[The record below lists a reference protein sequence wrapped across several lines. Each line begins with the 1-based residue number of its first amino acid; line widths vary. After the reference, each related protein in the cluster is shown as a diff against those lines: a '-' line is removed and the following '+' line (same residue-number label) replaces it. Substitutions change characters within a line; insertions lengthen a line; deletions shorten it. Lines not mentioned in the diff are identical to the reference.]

1 MRRILA
7 IAVLTIRAAIRYKA
21 VLVLSIILI
30 GCTAILPLI
39 VKDDGTARGFTQ
51 IILTYT
57 LTLATALLGLS
68 TLWLACGIL
77 AREIEEAQ
85 MQMVAVKPVARWE
98 IWLGKWIGL
107 LGLNAMLLTV
117 VGVGIYATMTW
128 RARSLSPKQQAI
140 LRSEVLVARN
150 SAREAVVDYKKE
162 AENILRERI
171 ASGLPEGID
180 IRQARVYVTER
191 VKAQYQVVQP
201 DYMRR
206 WEVPLGDPARLKDA
220 PMFLRVR
227 FDASSGFDQRHET
240 FWEIGPPGSS
250 TSFRTN
256 VFLVPENYTEFPIP
270 PNLFDSQGTLLVN
283 FYNRNQ
289 KALIFPIEDG
299 LEVLYR
305 TGGFGL
311 NFIRGLGIIFCWL
324 ALLAALGLAGASFL
338 SFPVA
343 AFCAIATLFTV
354 LSSGTLQQV
363 IDEGGIV
370 AVDSNTGLA
379 SDQHPLNQIS
389 VPAAKALL
397 TLFNLARGFSPI
409 DALSGGRSVTWAE
422 LGRAVFQIVIVLG
435 GLLSSIGMLIFT
447 RRELATAQGK
457 G

>member
-7 IAVLTIRAAIRYKA
+7 IAFLTIRAAVRYRV
-21 VLVLSIILI
+21 VLVLSVILVA
-30 GCTAILPLI
+30 CTVLLPLI
-39 VKDDGTARGFTQ
+39 IKDDGTARGFTQ

-77 AREIEEAQ
+77 AREIEDAQ
-85 MQMVAVKPVARWE
+85 MQMVAVKPIARWE

-107 LGLNAMLLTV
+107 LALNAVLLTV
-117 VGVGIYATMTW
+117 VGVGIFATMQW
-128 RARSLSPKQQAI
+128 RARGLSPKQQAI
-140 LRSEVLVARN
+140 LHNEVLVARE
-150 SAREAVVDYKKE
+150 SAREAPVDYRKQ
-162 AENILRERI
+162 AEDILRERI
-171 ASGLPEGID
+171 ANGLPEGVD
-180 IRQARVYVTER
+180 IRQARIYVTER

-206 WEVPLGDPARLKDA
+206 WDIELGNPNQLRDA

-240 FWEIGPPGSS
+240 FWEVGSPN
-250 TSFRTN
+250 TSAHFRTN
-256 VFLVPENYTEFPIP
+256 VFCVPENYTEFQIP
-270 PNLFDSQGTLLVN
+270 SNLFDAQGRLQVT
-283 FYNRNQ
+283 FYNRTE

-311 NFIRGLGIIFCWL
+311 NFIRGLGIIFCWM

-354 LSSGTLQQV
+354 LSSGTLKQV

-370 AVDSNTGLA
+370 AVDTNTGLA
-379 SDQHPLNQIS
+379 SDRNVLNQLS

-409 DALSGGRSVTWAE
+409 DALSAGRSVTWAE
-422 LGRAVFQIVIVLG
+422 LGRAVFQMVIVLS
-435 GLLSSIGMLIFT
+435 GLLAGIGMLIFT